1 MSRSVAAR
9 ELSPGRSERVER
21 TISAPTWQNGLVVAA
36 FLLLWVQVINHLRAE
51 WTVNPQYGYG
61 WSVPFLALFLFYRR
75 WHVRPA
81 PAPARWKF
89 GTTIV
94 ALAAALPFLPA
105 RIISIANPDWRLLSW
120 TLAIAVV
127 VISLVGL
134 NLAGGPRWVRY
145 FGFPILFVLIAIP
158 WPAHFEQTIVQG
170 LMRADAAI
178 VVQLLNAVG
187 TIAIQRGNVIEL
199 STGLV
204 GIADAC
210 TGIRSLQSTLMISLF
225 LGEYY
230 RMSAPR
236 RVILIAAASLLAF
249 VCNLVRTL
257 VLCLVASASGVDAIR
272 QWHDSAGLTIL
283 LVCITGL
290 WLLSL
295 RMSKDVSPP
304 VPAPAAPSGGALSGL
319 WPIAAALLLWIGLTE
334 ICAAGWYRAQ
344 RANSPQTSSWS
355 VSWPADQKAYAPAK
369 IPEAAQELLLY
380 NEGGGA
386 NWTGADGHPWMMYY
400 FRWLPGRTAAHFVKF
415 HRPDVCLP
423 ATGMTMT
430 RDNGI
435 RFVTVNGVHLPI
447 RSYRFENGST
457 PLHISYCYWDAR
469 SSYSSESAANE
480 EDWTVRGRLRA
491 AWGGRRETGA
501 QMLEVVVWDYD
512 NDADAVSA
520 LQRQLEEIV
529 HPVDGERVN

>member
-1 MSRSVAAR
+1 MSRSVALP
-9 ELSPGRSERVER
+9 ELPRPQSDRVDR
-21 TISAPTWQNGLVVAA
+21 LAPTPIWQSGFIIAA
-36 FLLLWVQVINHLRAE
+36 FLLLWLQVINHLRAE

-61 WSVPFLALFLFYRR
+61 WSVPFLALFLFYRL
-75 WHVRPA
+75 WQDRPA
-81 PAPARWKF
+81 PAPTRWKF
-89 GTTIV
+89 ATIV
-94 ALAAALPFLPA
+94 VLTAASLPLLPA

-120 TLAIAVV
+120 ILAIAAV
-127 VISLVGL
+127 VISLGGL
-134 NLAGGPRWVRY
+134 NLAGGTRWVRH
-145 FGFPILFVLIAIP
+145 FCFPVAFFLIATP
-158 WPAHFEQTIVQG
+158 WPVRLEEMIVQG

-178 VVQLLNAVG
+178 VVQVLNAIG

-230 RMSAPR
+230 RMNAPR
-236 RVILIAAASLLAF
+236 RVILVVAASLFAF

-257 VLCLVASASGVDAIR
+257 VLCLVASASGVEAIQ

-283 LVCITGL
+283 LVCIAGL

-295 RMSKDVSPP
+295 WMGKGGSAQL
-304 VPAPAAPSGGALSGL
+304 PAQTTRSVRAWTGL
-319 WPIAAALLLWIGLTE
+319 WAIAAALVLWVGLTE
-334 ICAAGWYRAQ
+334 ICAAGWYNARGT
-344 RANSPQTSSWS
+344 NSAKVSSWS
-355 VSWPADQKAYAPAK
+355 VSWPVQQTGYADAK
-369 IPEAAQELLLY
+369 VPEAAQELLLY

-386 NWTGADGHPWMMYY
+386 NWTGPDGHPWMMYY
-400 FRWLPGRTAAHFVKF
+400 FRWLPGRTAARFVKF

-423 ATGMTMT
+423 ASGMTMT

-435 RFVTVNGVHLPI
+435 RLLTVSGIALPI
-447 RSYRFENGST
+447 RSYRFENNGR
-457 PLHISYCYWDAR
+457 PLHIFYCYWDAR
-469 SSYSSESAANE
+469 SSYESETAANE

-491 AWGGRRETGA
+491 AWRGRREAGA
-501 QMLEVVVWDYD
+501 QMLEVVVWNYD
-512 NDADAVSA
+512 HDAEAAAA

-529 HPVDGERVN
+529 RKS